1 MRGAPGHPPGA
12 APPALVS
19 AMGLGRGK
27 LTERAYV
34 YIRNGILRGELPVG
48 SVLAEGELAAAL
60 GISRTPV
67 RHALGLLLQE
77 GLGEIG
83 PRRQLLVRGF
93 TSEHRTELL
102 ALREALESV
111 AVRRACEVM
120 TMDDVDH
127 LRLLLL
133 RQRRAADDVREDDFI
148 DLDEEFHLRIA
159 QGARLP
165 ILYGLL
171 GQLRG
176 FVRVVRLGSVRP
188 PSVLAQVVSEHEEIV
203 AALERR
209 DPERALEALR
219 EHLYTSDYAIAE
231 MTAVAGRGTR

>member
-1 MRGAPGHPPGA
+1 MSSAPSRG
-12 APPALVS
+12 
-19 AMGLGRGK
+19 R
-27 LTERAYV
+27 LTERAYAF
-34 YIRNGILRGELPVG
+34 IRDGILRGQRPVG
-48 SVLAEGELAAAL
+48 SVLAEVEIADVL

-77 GLGEIG
+77 GLVEVGS
-83 PRRQLLVRGF
+83 RRQLVVRGF
-93 TSEHRTELL
+93 TTEHRAEILI
-102 ALREALESV
+102 LREALEGV
-111 AVRRACEVM
+111 GVRRACEVM
-120 TMDDVDH
+120 QIEDIDY
-127 LRLLLL
+127 LRLLLI
-133 RQRRAADDVREDDFI
+133 RQRRAAEDGREDDFI

-159 QGARLP
+159 EGARLP

-219 EHLYTSDYAIAE
+219 EHLYKSDYAIAE
-231 MTAVAGRGTR
+231 KTAMASRGTR